1 MGTVE
6 LRKKW
11 VRSIVNVDDRF
22 LRMVDALYNSYTEDI
37 DYDIS
42 EEHKKILDQRLEDHK
57 TNPTLGRD
65 WDEVKTELSAKYGI

>member
-22 LRMVDALYNSYTEDI
+22 LRMVDALYDSYKEDI
-37 DYDIS
+37 DYTIS

-65 WDEVKTELSAKYGI
+65 WDEVKTVLSAKYEI